1 MLEIKGIITALLT
14 PMYDDESINEQE
26 LRNQINRQ
34 IKAGVH
40 GLFITGTN
48 GEAYIL
54 SDKEKIRIVEVAADE
69 NRGRVPLYA
78 GTGLPGTA
86 ETIKLSRDAVKAGAN
101 ALSVITPYFAAL
113 SQDELYGHYAA
124 LADAVDVPV
133 ILYNMPARTGVN
145 IAPETA
151 EKLKNHGNIAGIKD
165 SSGSFDT
172 IMQYIEKAGDK
183 LAVLSGNDSLVY
195 WTLEAGGKGGV
206 CGLANLFP
214 EILVSIYNYWNEG
227 TYEEAKKAQHSLRA
241 IRSCFSMGN
250 PNSIVKLAANLLGHP
265 VGPCRRP
272 FYTDSPAV
280 KQKLKQV
287 LKTHYGSIKQE
298 E

>member
-1 MLEIKGIITALLT
+1 MIEIKGIITALLT
-14 PMYDDESINEQE
+14 PMNEDESINENE
-26 LRNQINRQ
+26 LRNQVRRQ
-34 IKAGVH
+34 INAGVH
-40 GLFITGTN
+40 GLFTPGTN

-54 SDKEKIRIVEVAADE
+54 NRREKIRIIEVAAEE
-69 NRGRVPLYA
+69 NSGRLPLYA

-86 ETIKLSRDAVKAGAN
+86 ETINLSKDAVKAGAD

-124 LADAVDVPV
+124 LADAVNVPV

-145 IAPETA
+145 IASETA
-151 EKLKNHGNIAGIKD
+151 EKLKKHGNIAGIKD

-172 IMQYIEKAGDK
+172 IMQYIEKTGDK
-183 LAVLSGNDSLVY
+183 LAILSGNDSFVY

-214 EILVSIYNYWNEG
+214 QILVSIYNYWIEG
-227 TYEEAKKAQHSLRA
+227 KHKEAKKAQNSLRA
-241 IRSCFSMGN
+241 IRSCLSMGN
-250 PNSIVKLAANLLGHP
+250 PNSLVKLAANLLGHP

-272 FYTDSPAV
+272 FHNDDPAV
-280 KQKLKQV
+280 KEKLNQV
-287 LKTHYGSIKQE
+287 LKTHYNAID
-298 E
+298 